1 MAMSVCLCVIKSIAV
16 SSLGLYAGILTT
28 STVLSSLSPTATI
41 LSSLDIVTRTHLKP
55 LLNKLFLTANVFG
68 SVATGFF
75 AMSYFGAPPAVRH
88 PYLFYSMLV
97 APLSS
102 IYLYI
107 VKSNIER
114 ETLVQGD
121 DTSADTARTSIK
133 LSESSETE
141 DEAYTGAVPTLGK
154 RSLRAVGHLLLATT
168 VAVLGF
174 TQSVVGLYGEGQFA

>member
-1 MAMSVCLCVIKSIAV
+1 MSVCLCVIKSVAV

-41 LSSLDIVTRTHLKP
+41 LSSLDIVTKTQLKP

-68 SVATGFF
+68 AVATGFF

-102 IYLYI
+102 LYLYI
-107 VKSNIER
+107 VKSNVER
-114 ETLVQGD
+114 ETLVQRDD
-121 DTSADTARTSIK
+121 DTSSDRTRTSIK

-141 DEAYTGAVPTLGK
+141 TEAYTGGTVPVLGK